1 MTCKGR
7 TSCFSGM
14 LGTPRTL
21 LCSCSLADVVD
32 ERVVDDDDDDDG
44 ISFTILVSPVGT
56 ATSPSS
62 DERWQS
68 VVRRRVRKQV

>member
-1 MTCKGR
+1 
-7 TSCFSGM
+7 M

-44 ISFTILVSPVGT
+44 ISFTILVSPVGA
-56 ATSPSS
+56 ATSPPSS
-62 DERWQS
+62 EERWQS
-68 VVRRRVRKQV
+68 VVRR